1 MDYSSM
7 VEIARSLGEKNDCA
21 VKAIAIATG
30 TPYAEVHA
38 ELTRQG
44 RKRRSGTYFHQTEGA
59 VKNLGFELQRV
70 MVRSATVRT
79 IARELK
85 TGTYLVRVHRHILCL
100 KEGKVE
106 DWSDGR
112 LHRIVDVH
120 RVVKAGTPEPVVE
133 PTVIKIGQRKAPAPR
148 MSGAKEVIWTVAAT
162 MYEQAGSPRSKAR
175 VLKLRRLIMDALE
188 NEHGVN
194 RNTASTELGN
204 WQKSLDLV

>member
-106 DWSDGR
+106 DWSEGR
-112 LHRIVDVH
+112 LHR
-120 RVVKAGTPEPVVE
+120 VKAVYRINKVGEEAPMISEPSVVRVTVNPEVKTGKAVPMGKRSVKSQIHGIANE
-133 PTVIKIGQRKAPAPR
+133 MWNAAGRPTLLYCA
-148 MSGAKEVIWTVAAT
+148 S
-162 MYEQAGSPRSKAR
+162 SAR
-175 VLKLRRLIMDALE
+175 
-188 NEHGVN
+188 
-194 RNTASTELGN
+194 
-204 WQKSLDLV
+204 Q